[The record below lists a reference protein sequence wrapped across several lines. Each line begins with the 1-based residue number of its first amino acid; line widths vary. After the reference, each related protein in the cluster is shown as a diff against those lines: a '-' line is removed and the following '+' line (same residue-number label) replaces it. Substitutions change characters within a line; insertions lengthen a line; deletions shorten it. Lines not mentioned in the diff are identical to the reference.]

1 MKRILPYPAASVV
14 LCLSW
19 LLIRNTASF
28 DTVVMGA
35 VVGLIVPLL
44 SARFLGL
51 PEPIAPR
58 TSVAR
63 LGLGPRV
70 GTALHLFGVVLW
82 DIVVA
87 NLQVARLILGRES
100 KIHPV
105 FIWVP
110 LDITHPTGI
119 TLLATIITMT
129 PGTISSDLSDDR
141 KYLLVHALDAGDEP
155 AVIAS
160 IKARYEAPLIRLFP
174 C

>member
-1 MKRILPYPAASVV
+1 MKRFVPYPAAS
-14 LCLSW
+14 LALWLSW

-35 VVGLIVPLL
+35 VVGLVVPLL
-44 SARFLGL
+44 TARFSSL

-58 TSVAR
+58 TNVAR
-63 LGLGPRV
+63 LGLGPRIR
-70 GTALHLFGVVLW
+70 TTLHLFGVVLW

-87 NLQVARLILGRES
+87 NLQVARLLLGRES
-100 KIHPV
+100 KIHPAFV
-105 FIWVP
+105 WVP

-141 KYLLVHALDAGDEP
+141 KYLLVHALDAADEP
-155 AVIAS
+155 ALIAS